1 MVESMEEIG
10 KYVGIAF
17 QIKDDIFDYGF
28 SDKIGKPTGIDL
40 KERKLTLPLIHVLNK
55 IDRTSKK
62 MIINTIKKEKQDP
75 QKIKEII
82 DLVIQQGGIEYAENQ
97 MYNYR
102 DKALG
107 LLKKVPDSPAKSS
120 FELLIDYSIKRVK

>member
-1 MVESMEEIG
+1 
-10 KYVGIAF
+10 
-17 QIKDDIFDYGF
+17 
-28 SDKIGKPTGIDL
+28 
-40 KERKLTLPLIHVLNK
+40 
-55 IDRTSKK
+55 

-102 DKALG
+102 DKALA
-107 LLKKVPDSPAKSS
+107 LLEKVPDSPAKSS

>member
-1 MVESMEEIG
+1 
-10 KYVGIAF
+10 
-17 QIKDDIFDYGF
+17 
-28 SDKIGKPTGIDL
+28 
-40 KERKLTLPLIHVLNK
+40 
-55 IDRTSKK
+55 

-82 DLVIQQGGIEYAENQ
+82 DLVIQQGGIKYAENQ

-102 DKALG
+102 DKALA
-107 LLKKVPDSPAKSS
+107 LLEKVPDSPAKSS

>member
-1 MVESMEEIG
+1 MM
-10 KYVGIAF
+10 
-17 QIKDDIFDYGF
+17 
-28 SDKIGKPTGIDL
+28 
-40 KERKLTLPLIHVLNK
+40 
-55 IDRTSKK
+55 
-62 MIINTIKKEKQDP
+62 INTIKKEKQDP